1 MVFNIIFNLGDCEQR
16 MLEAHDGGVVF
27 CLIFWA
33 MDSVDFKERT
43 ECHEIGK
50 GDLLMPCENI
60 VTSDQ

>member
-1 MVFNIIFNLGDCEQR
+1 